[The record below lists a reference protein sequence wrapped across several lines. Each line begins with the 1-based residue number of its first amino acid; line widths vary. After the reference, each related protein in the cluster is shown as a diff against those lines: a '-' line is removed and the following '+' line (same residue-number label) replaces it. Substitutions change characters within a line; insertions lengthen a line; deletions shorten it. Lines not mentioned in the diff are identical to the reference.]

1 MYHLDRYFGTVES
14 ELGTIYVVV
23 ENQLVSAVHL
33 GAEDFEKHEKNLQ
46 PIFCPENSLVK
57 EAMRQLEDY
66 FLRKRKEFD
75 LPLQLEGTEFQKAV
89 WKVLHS
95 IPFGTTCSYQ
105 EVAERIGNMKAVR
118 AIGQANKAN
127 RLPIIIPCHRVI
139 GKNKKLTGYAGTRT
153 DIKERLLN
161 LEGAGFKR

>member
-1 MYHLDRYFGTVES
+1 MYRLNRIYGTVES
-14 ELGTIYVVV
+14 ELGPIYVVI
-23 ENQLVSAVHL
+23 ENQQVSAVHI
-33 GAEDFEKHEKNLQ
+33 GVEDFEKHERQEAL
-46 PIFCPENSLVK
+46 FSPENTLVK
-57 EAMRQLEDY
+57 EAVQQMEDY
-66 FLRKRKEFD
+66 LSGRRKDFN
-75 LPLQLEGTEFQKAV
+75 LPLLVEGTEFQKSV

-95 IPFGTTCSYQ
+95 IPFGSTYSYQ
-105 EVAERIGNMKAVR
+105 EVAERIGNSKAVR

-153 DIKERLLN
+153 DIKEKLLT

>member
-1 MYHLDRYFGTVES
+1 MYNLDRYYGTVES
-14 ELGTIYVVV
+14 ELGTIYIVA
-23 ENQLVSAVHL
+23 QDQQISAVHI
-33 GAEDFEKHEKNLQ
+33 GEEDFEKHEQ
-46 PIFCPENSLVK
+46 RDAIFSPENALVK
-57 EAMRQLEDY
+57 EAVKQMEDY
-66 FLRKRKEFD
+66 LSGKRTDFN
-75 LPLQLEGTEFQKAV
+75 LPLQVEGTQFQKSV

-95 IPFGTTCSYQ
+95 IPFGTTFSYQ
-105 EVAERIGNMKAVR
+105 EVAERIGNSKAVR

-153 DIKERLLN
+153 DIKEKLLT